1 MAKVTIVNGPTR
13 VEVENGDATTVRA
26 LIAAVRDELNIPV
39 GVNTLLNGA
48 AVEDDAILEDGDE
61 LAFTKPTGQKGS

>member
-26 LIAAVRDELNIPV
+26 LMAAVREELNIPL
-39 GVNTLLNGA
+39 GANAILNGA
-48 AVEDDAILEDGDE
+48 AVDEDAEVLDGDE
-61 LAFTKPTGQKGS
+61 LAFTKPTGQKG